1 MNKIR
6 TAIIFLLTPCIIQAQ
21 SIVETTQQITK
32 QEHRLLKKQFHE
44 EKIENETVMIET
56 NKYGQ
61 IISVD
66 SKQEKLKKLLLN
78 RQLIPVLND
87 QNELV
92 ATSARVSLQGNQIK
106 DWQVINLKKEKIRGQ
121 LYTAARLTTCIN
133 QKQYDA
139 AISLF
144 SKKQQEKLEK
154 LKNDEQSLRVWISA
168 WTMNETKWM
177 QYASQIIKGQGI
189 FVYED
194 NEWKIDEK

>member
-1 MNKIR
+1 MNKLL

-21 SIVETTQQITK
+21 SIAETTQQITK

-44 EKIENETVMIET
+44 EKIENETVTIET

-66 SKQEKLKKLLLN
+66 SKQDKLKKLLLN

-92 ATSARVSLQGNQIK
+92 ATSARVSLHGNQIK
-106 DWQVINLKKEKIRGQ
+106 EWQVINLKKEKIRGQ
-121 LYTAARLTTCIN
+121 LYTAARLTACIN
-133 QKQYDA
+133 QKEYEA
-139 AISLF
+139 AIGLF
-144 SKKQQEKLEK
+144 SKKQQETLVK
-154 LKNDEQSLRVWISA
+154 LKNDEQSLRFWISA

-177 QYASQIIKGQGI
+177 QYASQIISGQGI

>member
-1 MNKIR
+1 MKKIL
-6 TAIIFLLTPCIIQAQ
+6 TTVICLLTVCITQAQ
-21 SIVETTQQITK
+21 SIEETTQQITK

-44 EKIENETVMIET
+44 EKIENETVTIET

-66 SKQEKLKKLLLN
+66 SKQDKLKKLLLN

-106 DWQVINLKKEKIRGQ
+106 EWQVINLKKEKIRGQ
-121 LYTAARLTTCIN
+121 LYTAARLTAYIN
-133 QKQYDA
+133 QKEYEA
-139 AISLF
+139 AIGLF
-144 SKKQQEKLEK
+144 SKKQQETLVK
-154 LKNDEQSLRVWISA
+154 LKNDEQSLRFWISA

>member
-1 MNKIR
+1 MKKIL
-6 TAIIFLLTPCIIQAQ
+6 TTVICLLTVCITQAQ
-21 SIVETTQQITK
+21 SIEETTQQITK

-44 EKIENETVMIET
+44 EKIENETVTIET

-66 SKQEKLKKLLLN
+66 SKQDKLKKLLLN

-87 QNELV
+87 QKELM

-106 DWQVINLKKEKIRGQ
+106 EWQVINLKKEKIRGQ
-121 LYTAARLTTCIN
+121 LYTAARLTAYIN
-133 QKQYDA
+133 QKEYEA
-139 AISLF
+139 AIGLF
-144 SKKQQEKLEK
+144 SKKQQETLVK
-154 LKNDEQSLRVWISA
+154 LKNDEQSLRFWISA

>member
-1 MNKIR
+1 MNKLL

-21 SIVETTQQITK
+21 SIAETTQQITK

-44 EKIENETVMIET
+44 EKIENETVTIET

-66 SKQEKLKKLLLN
+66 SKQDKLKKLLLN

-92 ATSARVSLQGNQIK
+92 ATSARVSLHGNQIK
-106 DWQVINLKKEKIRGQ
+106 EWQVINLKKEKIRGQ
-121 LYTAARLTTCIN
+121 LYTAARLTACIN
-133 QKQYDA
+133 QKEYES
-139 AISLF
+139 AIGLF
-144 SKKQQEKLEK
+144 SKKQQETLVK
-154 LKNDEQSLRVWISA
+154 LKNDEQSLRFWISA

-177 QYASQIIKGQGI
+177 QYASQIISGQAI